1 MTSSQPAPAWRL
13 PESSRAVIVFTPL
26 CPHGLVPSS
35 GPPPRLRR
43 GLGGLP
49 LQPQALLDRRC
60 LLNAFQMNGAVIIPL
75 TGPARL
81 HETLGSYR
89 LVPRMQRR
97 FGWIC
102 PGRYLA
108 SALSSGSP
116 SISEAS
122 MLANKFSLRDSHC
135 SKNYS
140 TEQLS
145 VCDSE

>member
-1 MTSSQPAPAWRL
+1 M
-13 PESSRAVIVFTPL
+13 
-26 CPHGLVPSS
+26 PSS
-35 GPPPRLRR
+35 VPPPRLRQ
-43 GLGGLP
+43 GPGGLP
-49 LQPQALLDRRC
+49 PQPQALLDRRC
-60 LLNAFQMNGAVIIPL
+60 LLNAFQMNGAVIMPL

-81 HETLGSYR
+81 HETLGSYC
-89 LVPRMQRR
+89 LVPRMQCQ

-122 MLANKFSLRDSHC
+122 TLANKFSLPDSRS

-140 TEQLS
+140 TEHLS

>member
-1 MTSSQPAPAWRL
+1 
-13 PESSRAVIVFTPL
+13 
-26 CPHGLVPSS
+26 
-35 GPPPRLRR
+35 
-43 GLGGLP
+43 
-49 LQPQALLDRRC
+49 
-60 LLNAFQMNGAVIIPL
+60 MNGAVIMPL

-81 HETLGSYR
+81 HETLGSYC
-89 LVPRMQRR
+89 LVPRMQCQ

-122 MLANKFSLRDSHC
+122 TLANKFSLPDSRS

-140 TEQLS
+140 TEHLS